1 MRVPVPRAFLGA
13 PLTHRGLHDLTA
25 GRAENSL
32 QAFAAAIAAG
42 YGIECDIQLSAD
54 GVPMVFHDDDLDRVA
69 VEPGP
74 LIARSAAELG
84 RIRLK
89 GSSDTIPTFA
99 EVLRLAAGRC
109 ALLAELKDQT
119 GHMGETDARLE
130 TAVAAALE
138 LYRGPVALMCYNPH
152 AVANLARLA
161 PRLPRGLVT
170 CAWRPEE
177 NPALTP
183 ATCDHL
189 RLIPDYDRTQSS
201 FISHEAA
208 DLPRPRVAALKR
220 QGADVL
226 CWTVRSPSQEAEA
239 RKIAQNITFEGYP
252 AAIFRP

>member
-89 GSSDTIPTFA
+89 GSSDTIPTLA

-201 FISHEAA
+201 FISHEVA

>member
-1 MRVPVPRAFLGA
+1 MRVPLPEAFLTT
-13 PLTHRGLHDLTA
+13 PLAHRGYHDLKA

-69 VEPGP
+69 AEPGP
-74 LIARSAAELG
+74 LIARSAADLG

-89 GSSDTIPTFA
+89 DSSDTIPTFA
-99 EVLRLAAGRC
+99 AVLRLVAGRC
-109 ALLAELKDQT
+109 ALLVELKDQT

-138 LYRGPVALMCYNPH
+138 LYRGPVALMCFNPH
-152 AVANLARLA
+152 TVANLARLA

-189 RLIPDYDRTQSS
+189 RRIPDYDRTQSS

-208 DLPRPRVAALKR
+208 DLSRPRVAALKR
-220 QGADVL
+220 QGATVV
-226 CWTVRSPSQEAEA
+226 CWTITSQQAEAEA

-252 AAIFRP
+252 AAMIGP